1 MVALFCIAVEADIGT
16 CGFFATVTKELLR
29 GRVFET
35 RAQAYAELF
44 EFIEI
49 RYNRRRRHSALD
61 YCTPVE
67 FEERLRKIN

>member
-1 MVALFCIAVEADIGT
+1 MRFLTTYSLNAVVES
-16 CGFFATVTKELLR
+16 FFATVTKELLR

-35 RAQAYAELF
+35 RAQASAELF

-49 RYNRRRRHSALD
+49 WYNRRRRHSTLD

-67 FEERLRKIN
+67 YEERLRKIS